1 MASDSKVPRP
11 PLACEITAE
20 RVLAAR
26 ASAGAQALEAAA
38 ARPLPAGALLPGFA
52 GANVQDVRALESA
65 IRGALADAGSRG
77 NDLALVL
84 PDAAVRVMLL
94 DFDTLPN
101 KQSDASPLVRFRLK
115 KLLPF
120 DSDRAAVSYQVQRGA
135 PSAPVQVIAA
145 VADQGVLAEYEGA
158 ARAAGFNPGVVL
170 PSILAMLGA
179 VDSSAPTL
187 VVKAETGTTAVAII
201 DRDEIRVL
209 RTLETLT
216 PASAA
221 PQRLAEDIYP
231 SLVYFQDT
239 YGAQV
244 SRMVLGGTAASN
256 ELRAALEQ
264 QTGLTAMELTGA
276 GTIPS
281 PRTAF
286 AGVYGALVAT
296 E

>member
-1 MASDSKVPRP
+1 MGTNGKTARP
-11 PLACEITAE
+11 PVACEITGE

-26 ASAGAQALEAAA
+26 ATAGAQALEAAA
-38 ARPLPAGALLPGFA
+38 ARPLPMGALAPGFS
-52 GANVQDVRALESA
+52 GANVQDSAALESA
-65 IRGALADAGSRG
+65 IRGALADAGARG

-94 DFDTLPN
+94 DFDTLPQ
-101 KQSDASPLVRFRLK
+101 KQGDASPLVRFRLK

-120 DSDRAAVSYQVQRGA
+120 DSDRAAVSYQVQRGPA
-135 PSAPVQVIAA
+135 GSPVHVIAA
-145 VADQGVLAEYEGA
+145 VADQDVLAEYESA
-158 ARAAGFNPGVVL
+158 VRAAGFTPGIVL

-187 VVKAETGTTAVAII
+187 VLKAESGTTAVAIV
-201 DRDEIRVL
+201 DQDEIRVL

-244 SRMVLGGTAASN
+244 SRMVLGGTGASN

-264 QTGLTAMELTGA
+264 QTGLKAMELTGA
-276 GTIPS
+276 GSIPS

-286 AGVYGALVAT
+286 AGVYGALVT
-296 E
+296 T

>member
-1 MASDSKVPRP
+1 MASNGKTTRP
-11 PLACEITAE
+11 PIACEVTAE

-26 ASAGAQALEAAA
+26 AGGGAQALEAAA
-38 ARPLPAGALLPGFA
+38 ARPLPLGTLAPGFA
-52 GANVQDVRALESA
+52 SGNVQNAAALESA
-65 IRGALADAGSRG
+65 IRAALNDAGARG
-77 NDLALVL
+77 NELALVL
-84 PDAAVRVMLL
+84 PDATVRVMLL
-94 DFDTLPN
+94 DFDTLPE
-101 KQSDASPLVRFRLK
+101 KESDAGPLIKFRLK

-120 DSDRAAVSYQVQRGA
+120 DSDCAAVSYQVQRGT
-135 PSAPVQVIAA
+135 PIQVIAA
-145 VADQGVLAEYEGA
+145 VAEQGVLAEYEGA
-158 ARAAGFNPGVVL
+158 VRAAGFNPGVVL

-187 VVKAETGTTAVAII
+187 VVKAESATTAVAIV
-201 DRDEIRVL
+201 DQDEIRVL

-239 YGAQV
+239 YSAQV

-256 ELRAALEQ
+256 ELRTALEQ

-276 GTIPS
+276 GTLPS

-286 AGVYGALVAT
+286 AGVYGALVT
-296 E
+296 T

>member
-1 MASDSKVPRP
+1 MASNGKTPRP
-11 PLACEITAE
+11 PVACEVTAE

-26 ASAGAQALEAAA
+26 AGAGAQALEAAA
-38 ARPLPAGALLPGFA
+38 ARPLPLGSLAPGFA
-52 GANVQDVRALESA
+52 SGNVQNTAALESA
-65 IRGALADAGSRG
+65 IRAVLGDAGARG
-77 NDLALVL
+77 NELALVL
-84 PDAAVRVMLL
+84 PDATVRVMLL
-94 DFDTLPN
+94 DFDTLPE
-101 KQSDASPLVRFRLK
+101 KESDTGPLIRFRLK

-120 DSDRAAVSYQVQRGA
+120 DSERAAVSYQVQRGT
-135 PSAPVQVIAA
+135 PIQVIAA
-145 VADQGVLAEYEGA
+145 VAEQGVLAEYESA
-158 ARAAGFNPGVVL
+158 VRAVGFNPGVVL

-187 VVKAETGTTAVAII
+187 VVKAESGTTAVAIV
-201 DRDEIRVL
+201 DQDEIRVL

-239 YGAQV
+239 YSAQV

-286 AGVYGALVAT
+286 AGVYGALVT
-296 E
+296 T

>member
-1 MASDSKVPRP
+1 MASNGKTTRP
-11 PLACEITAE
+11 PIACEITAE

-26 ASAGAQALEAAA
+26 AGAGAQALEGAA
-38 ARPLPAGALLPGFA
+38 ARPLPLGTLAPGFA
-52 GANVQDVRALESA
+52 SGNVQNTAALESA
-65 IRGALADAGSRG
+65 IRAALHDAGARG
-77 NDLALVL
+77 NELALVL

-94 DFDTLPN
+94 DFDTLPE
-101 KQSDASPLVRFRLK
+101 KESDAAPLIKFRLK

-120 DSDRAAVSYQVQRGA
+120 DSERAAVSYQVQRGT
-135 PSAPVQVIAA
+135 PIQVIAA
-145 VADQGVLAEYEGA
+145 VAEQGVLAEYEGA
-158 ARAAGFNPGVVL
+158 VRGAGFNPGVVL
-170 PSILAMLGA
+170 PSMLAMLGA

-187 VVKAETGTTAVAII
+187 VVKAESGTTAVAIV
-201 DRDEIRVL
+201 DQDEIRVL

-239 YGAQV
+239 YSAQV

-286 AGVYGALVAT
+286 AGVYGALVT
-296 E
+296 T